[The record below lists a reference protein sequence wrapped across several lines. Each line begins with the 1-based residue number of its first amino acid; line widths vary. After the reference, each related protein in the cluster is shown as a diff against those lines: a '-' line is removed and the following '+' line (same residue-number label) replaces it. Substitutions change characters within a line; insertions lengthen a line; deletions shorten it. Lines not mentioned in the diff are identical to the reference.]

1 MKTEIELMQATAREI
16 ILDSLTG
23 ALTAHNPHWAVIP
36 AGTDPVVDALSDAVK
51 AVARAYPA
59 PADPM
64 AVATFAELFGT
75 TKTAEETIGLE
86 WNELWDAMRNAP
98 SPWVK
103 TTENMFFEM
112 LGAVP
117 PTDMFAGAFLVGE
130 ASHTSAAGE
139 DVFACFVEHTD
150 GTFEARY
157 MTQREFDAWKAI
169 HQEGKVTK

>member
-64 AVATFAELFGT
+64 AVAAFAELFGT
-75 TKTAEETIGLE
+75 
-86 WNELWDAMRNAP
+86 R
-98 SPWVK
+98 
-103 TTENMFFEM
+103 
-112 LGAVP
+112 
-117 PTDMFAGAFLVGE
+117 
-130 ASHTSAAGE
+130 
-139 DVFACFVEHTD
+139 
-150 GTFEARY
+150 
-157 MTQREFDAWKAI
+157 
-169 HQEGKVTK
+169 